1 MSVQVHEPVPG
12 TVSVAVQ
19 DTGQGIAE
27 DDLPLIFERFHRVD
41 PSRTRAT
48 GGAGLGLTIARRLV
62 EAQGGT
68 IRADGEIGKGA
79 RFTVELPV
87 VPSP

>member
-1 MSVQVHEPVPG
+1 M
-12 TVSVAVQ
+12 SVAVR
-19 DTGQGIAE
+19 DTGRGIAE
-27 DDLPLIFERFHRVD
+27 DDLPLIFERFHRID

-68 IRADGEIGKGA
+68 IRADSEIGKGTT
-79 RFTVELPV
+79 FTVELPAATGV
-87 VPSP
+87 VSGREN